1 MRESYIIEPN
11 CTSELTI
18 IQYCMLEWIAR
29 SRYNGETSQG
39 KFSLVEMTKDSSI
52 LYYNRKFLTD
62 CKLITRQA
70 LCQRTGETSIQGM
83 VYHLPRYYCEMK
95 PKALVITEKVVN
107 ILKTRPSHI
116 ADYDEIKLI
125 VLGRAEARKWF
136 RGNEFT
142 KFIRTD
148 ETVAYRTLY
157 PDAEPREYMLK
168 NKRNEE
174 KQIRIM
180 RLIDPDADVYDLW
193 YKEEQTEEDQK
204 DGFLDSQKAY
214 IDMPV
219 LQQAY
224 NVIANSGEQGISQ
237 SVLAAQMGL
246 DRLNARALVKN
257 LVRIKAVEG
266 SAVDEGRQRTTK

>member
-1 MRESYIIEPN
+1 
-11 CTSELTI
+11 
-18 IQYCMLEWIAR
+18 MLEWIAR

-39 KFSLVEMTKDSSI
+39 KYSLVELTKDSSI

-83 VYHLPRYYCEMK
+83 VFHLPRYYCEMK
-95 PKALVITEKVVN
+95 PKGLLITEKVVN
-107 ILKTRPSHI
+107 ILKTRPNFM
-116 ADYDEIKLI
+116 ADYDEIKLM

-136 RGNEFT
+136 RGNEFM
-142 KFIRTD
+142 KYVRTD

-157 PDAEPREYMLK
+157 PDANPREYMLK
-168 NKRNEE
+168 NKKHEE
-174 KQIRIM
+174 KQVRIM

-193 YKEEQTEEDQK
+193 YKDEQPEEDQK

-224 NVIANSGEQGISQ
+224 NLIAHSGEQGISQ
-237 SVLAAQMGL
+237 SALAAQMGL

-257 LVRIKAVEG
+257 LIRIKAIEG